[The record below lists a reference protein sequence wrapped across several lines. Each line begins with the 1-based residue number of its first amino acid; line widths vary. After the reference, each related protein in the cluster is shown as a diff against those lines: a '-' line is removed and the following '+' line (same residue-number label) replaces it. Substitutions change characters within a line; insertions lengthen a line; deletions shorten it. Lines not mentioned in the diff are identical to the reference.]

1 MTKLLQTLIFIALAV
16 VVAAAAQLTISSG
29 KPSELKG
36 VTRIYITASDKDFRD
51 KIAGEIKK
59 KLPQVVLTENA
70 KEAQVWLVFRI
81 DMRAS
86 MKNNPSFTES
96 SPNLA
101 MLVGPEYEVIAMGEV
116 FRPTS
121 QTKAHSLMKFKDSGN
136 SILQE
141 KFQIEFADA
150 FVKSYQKANR

>member
-1 MTKLLQTLIFIALAV
+1 IGIRRLGKGAKQMTKLLQTLIFIALAV

-70 KEAQVWLVFRI
+70 KEAQVWLVFRV
-81 DMRAS
+81 DMRAYP
-86 MKNNPSFTES
+86 KTGPSFAES
-96 SPNLA
+96 SVSLGS
-101 MLVGPEYEVIAMGEV
+101 MVGPEYEVVARGEV
-116 FRPTS
+116 LRPTS
-121 QTKAHSLMKFKDSGN
+121 QTKAHSLMKF
-136 SILQE
+136 
-141 KFQIEFADA
+141 
-150 FVKSYQKANR
+150 